1 VKEPTLD
8 RLRRQRAIFANRATT
23 DELGNAA

>member
-8 RLRRQRAIFANRATT
+8 RLRRQRAIFAKRATT
-23 DELGNAA
+23 DELAKAA